1 MRFMKITLRDMIRP
15 IAGLFAIQPVV
26 VGYMALTGTLDW
38 SSYLNTGW
46 GLQIAIT
53 IYLIFFYA
61 WFEGLPIED
70 FFNEDPQAS
79 SEDPEKSD
87 SIGSFQL

>member
-1 MRFMKITLRDMIRP
+1 MQLTKRDLIRP
-15 IAGLFAIQPVV
+15 IAGLFAIQPIVIS
-26 VGYMALTGTLDW
+26 YMALTNTLDW
-38 SSYLNTGW
+38 ESYLNTGW

-61 WFEGLPIED
+61 WFERLPIEE
-70 FFNEDPQAS
+70 FFNEDPIES
-79 SEDPEKSD
+79 SEDTKESD